1 MRILIIRPGALGDTL
16 MLAPA
21 LAEMEGRG
29 DITLVARRP
38 GLDIL
43 RPFVREGMDYERGGW
58 YRLFMDDP
66 LLIRNR
72 MSENSTKPS
81 PSRDCVASPFMV
93 RQAHHERTMTQQKSI
108 TKPLVLSADPLGPT
122 SKGDERRMTT
132 QSPMGEG
139 QGEGGTIDLAVAFLS
154 DQSEKVRDNLKVL
167 MPGSSIYV
175 FPPFPQ
181 KEENVHAAFYLAKC
195 MESSGCAVNPGKA
208 IAEATQRPLMEGEP
222 FLVPGFERRIVFH
235 PGSGGT
241 AKNHPR
247 EFWAALLRDFR
258 GIVSNKAPLAV
269 LLGPAEESCLSFY
282 REQFSGD
289 ETEIIFSPEIEP
301 LLRLLKS
308 APLYLG
314 HDSGITHL
322 AAMLGTPTIALFRK
336 SNLDQ
341 WKPLGPRVEVIEEES
356 SPDLIRETCERAREI
371 VL

>member
-21 LAEMEGRG
+21 LAEMKGRG
-29 DITLVARRP
+29 DIALAARRP

-43 RPFVREGMDYERGGW
+43 RPFVRAGMDYERGGW
-58 YRLFMDDP
+58 HRLFVDDP
-66 LLIRNR
+66 FLIRNE
-72 MSENSTKPS
+72 MFNNITKPS
-81 PSRDCVASPFMV
+81 PW
-93 RQAHHERTMTQQKSI
+93 T
-108 TKPLVLSADPLGPT
+108 
-122 SKGDERRMTT
+122 
-132 QSPMGEG
+132 GEG
-139 QGEGGTIDLAVAFLS
+139 QGEGGPIDLTVAFLS
-154 DQSEKVRDNLKVL
+154 DQSEKVKANLKVL
-167 MPGSSIYV
+167 MLGSPIHL

-195 MESSGCAVNPGKA
+195 MESAGCAVNPGKA
-208 IAEATQRPLMEGEP
+208 IAEATRRPLVAGGP
-222 FLVPGFERRIVFH
+222 SLVPEPERRIVFH

-258 GIVSNKAPLAV
+258 GAVSNKAPLVV
-269 LLGPAEESCLSFY
+269 LLGPAEESCLPFY

-289 ETEIIFSPEIEP
+289 ETEIIFSPEMEP

-322 AAMLGTPTIALFRK
+322 AALLGTPTIALFRK
-336 SNLDQ
+336 SNLRQ

-356 SPDLIRETCERAREI
+356 SLDLIRETHERARKI

>member
-21 LAEMEGRG
+21 LAEMKGRG
-29 DITLVARRP
+29 DIALVARRP

-66 LLIRNR
+66 FLIRNGIF
-72 MSENSTKPS
+72 NNITKPS
-81 PSRDCVASPFMV
+81 PSTG
-93 RQAHHERTMTQQKSI
+93 ER
-108 TKPLVLSADPLGPT
+108 
-122 SKGDERRMTT
+122 
-132 QSPMGEG
+132 
-139 QGEGGTIDLAVAFLS
+139 QGEGGAIDLAVAFLS
-154 DQSEKVRDNLKVL
+154 DQSEKVTDNLKVL
-167 MPGSSIYV
+167 MPGSSV
-175 FPPFPQ
+175 HLFHPFPQ

-208 IAEATQRPLMEGEP
+208 IAEATQRPLVEGEP
-222 FLVPGFERRIVFH
+222 FLVPGPERKIVFH

-247 EFWAALLRDFR
+247 EFWAALLRNFR
-258 GIVSNKAPLAV
+258 GIVSNRAPLAV

-336 SNLDQ
+336 SNLQQ

-356 SPDLIRETCERAREI
+356 SPDLIWETCERAREI

>member
-21 LAEMEGRG
+21 LAEMKGRG

-43 RPFVREGMDYERGGW
+43 RPFVRDAMDYEREGW

-66 LLIRNR
+66 FPIRNG
-72 MSENSTKPS
+72 MFNNITKPS
-81 PSRDCVASPFMV
+81 PSTGKG
-93 RQAHHERTMTQQKSI
+93 QAE
-108 TKPLVLSADPLGPT
+108 A
-122 SKGDERRMTT
+122 
-132 QSPMGEG
+132 
-139 QGEGGTIDLAVAFLS
+139 GTIDLAVAFLS

-167 MPGSSIYV
+167 MPGSSIHL
-175 FPPFPQ
+175 FLLSQ
-181 KEENVHAAFYLAKC
+181 KEETCAAFYLAKC
-195 MESSGCAVNPGKA
+195 MESAGCAVNPGKA
-208 IAEATQRPLMEGEP
+208 IVERGDQRLLVEGEP
-222 FLVPGFERRIVFH
+222 FWFPDPGEDLPSRF
-235 PGSGGT
+235 GGT

-258 GIVSNKAPLAV
+258 GTVSNTAPLAV

-289 ETEIIFSPEIEP
+289 ETEIIFSPEMEP
-301 LLRLLKS
+301 LLRFLKS

-336 SNLDQ
+336 SNLQQ

-356 SPDLIRETCERAREI
+356 SSDLIRETCERARKI

>member
-1 MRILIIRPGALGDTL
+1 

-21 LAEMEGRG
+21 LAEMKGRG
-29 DITLVARRP
+29 DIALVARRP
-38 GLDIL
+38 GLDML

-66 LLIRNR
+66 
-72 MSENSTKPS
+72 
-81 PSRDCVASPFMV
+81 
-93 RQAHHERTMTQQKSI
+93 
-108 TKPLVLSADPLGPT
+108 PLMPELPQ
-122 SKGDERRMTT
+122 M
-132 QSPMGEG
+132 
-139 QGEGGTIDLAVAFLS
+139 DLAIAFLS

-167 MPGSSIYV
+167 MPGSAIHL
-175 FPPFPQ
+175 FPPFPK
-181 KEENVHAAFYLAKC
+181 KEENMHAAFYLAN
-195 MESSGCAVNPGKA
+195 SLAASGCPLSPARA
-208 IAEATQRPLMEGEP
+208 IAEALQRPLLWAEP
-222 FLVPGFERRIVFH
+222 FPLSDFRRRIVFH

-247 EFWAALLRDFR
+247 EFWAALLRAFR

-269 LLGPAEESCLSFY
+269 LLGPAEEPCLSFY
-282 REQFSGD
+282 REQLSGD
-289 ETEIIFSPEIEP
+289 ETEIICSPETEP

-336 SNLDQ
+336 SNLVQ

-356 SPDLIRETCERAREI
+356 SPDLIRETCERAREK

>member
-21 LAEMEGRG
+21 LAQMKGRG
-29 DITLVARRP
+29 DIALVARRP

-43 RPFVREGMDYERGGW
+43 RPFVREGMDYEIGGW

-66 LLIRNR
+66 SLIRNGLF
-72 MSENSTKPS
+72 NNITKPS
-81 PSRDCVASPFMV
+81 PSTRA
-93 RQAHHERTMTQQKSI
+93 
-108 TKPLVLSADPLGPT
+108 
-122 SKGDERRMTT
+122 
-132 QSPMGEG
+132 G

-154 DQSEKVRDNLKVL
+154 DQSEKVRDNLEVL
-167 MPGSSIYV
+167 VPGSPIYL

-181 KEENVHAAFYLAKC
+181 KEESMHVAFHLANSLAA
-195 MESSGCAVNPGKA
+195 SGCPVSPARA
-208 IAEATQRPLMEGEP
+208 IADALRRPSLWAEP
-222 FLVPGFERRIVFH
+222 FPLSDFKRRIVFH

-247 EFWAALLRDFR
+247 EFWTALLHDFR

-269 LLGPAEESCLSFY
+269 LLGPAEEPCLSFY
-282 REQFSGD
+282 RELLSGD
-289 ETEIIFSPEIEP
+289 KTEIIFSPEIEP

-322 AAMLGTPTIALFRK
+322 AAMLGTPTIALFRT

-356 SPDLIRETCERAREI
+356 SPDLIRETCEKAREM
-371 VL
+371 VLYM

>member
-1 MRILIIRPGALGDTL
+1 MKILIIRPGALGDTL

-21 LAEMEGRG
+21 LAEMKGRG
-29 DITLVARRP
+29 DIALVARRP

-66 LLIRNR
+66 FLIRNG
-72 MSENSTKPS
+72 MFNNLTKPS
-81 PSRDCVASPFMV
+81 P
-93 RQAHHERTMTQQKSI
+93 
-108 TKPLVLSADPLGPT
+108 PT
-122 SKGDERRMTT
+122 
-132 QSPMGEG
+132 G
-139 QGEGGTIDLAVAFLS
+139 QGRGEGGTIGLVVAFLS
-154 DQSEKVRDNLKVL
+154 DQSEKVRANLKAL
-167 MPGSSIYV
+167 MPGSPIHL

-195 MESSGCAVNPGKA
+195 MESAGCAVNPGKA
-208 IAEATQRPLMEGEP
+208 IGEATRRPLVETEP
-222 FLVPGFERRIVFH
+222 FLVPGPERRIVFH

-241 AKNHPR
+241 AKNHPS
-247 EFWAALLRDFR
+247 EFWAVLLRDFR

-269 LLGPAEESCLSFY
+269 LLGPAEESCLPFY
-282 REQFSGD
+282 REQLSGD
-289 ETEIIFSPEIEP
+289 ETEIIFSPEMEP

-336 SNLDQ
+336 NNLQQ

-356 SPDLIRETCERAREI
+356 RPDLIQETFERARKI
-371 VL
+371 ML

>member
-21 LAEMEGRG
+21 LAQMKGRG
-29 DITLVARRP
+29 DIALVARRP

-58 YRLFMDDP
+58 YRLFVDDP
-66 LLIRNR
+66 SLIRNG
-72 MSENSTKPS
+72 MFNNMTKPS
-81 PSRDCVASPFMV
+81 PS
-93 RQAHHERTMTQQKSI
+93 T
-108 TKPLVLSADPLGPT
+108 
-122 SKGDERRMTT
+122 
-132 QSPMGEG
+132 GEG
-139 QGEGGTIDLAVAFLS
+139 QGEGGAADLAVAFLS
-154 DQSEKVRDNLKVL
+154 AQSEKVRDNLKVL
-167 MPGSSIYV
+167 MPGSSIHL

-195 MESSGCAVNPGKA
+195 MESAGCAVNPGKA
-208 IAEATQRPLMEGEP
+208 IAEATHRPLVEGEP
-222 FLVPGFERRIVFH
+222 FLVPGPERRIVFH

-258 GIVSNKAPLAV
+258 GIESNKAPLAV
-269 LLGPAEESCLSFY
+269 LLGPAEESCLPFY
-282 REQFSGD
+282 REQLSGD
-289 ETEIIFSPEIEP
+289 ETEIIFSPEMEP

-336 SNLDQ
+336 NNLQQ

-356 SPDLIRETCERAREI
+356 RPDLIRETFERARKI
-371 VL
+371 ML